1 MRYFTATIVRVGTF
15 VVGVRNSEEFAEGKH
30 EDQARSA

>member
-1 MRYFTATIVRVGTF
+1 MESVGAF
-15 VVGVRNSEEFAEGKH
+15 VTGVRFSEEFAEGKH